1 MAKSKAVPAARK
13 PSLCEKAA
21 IVEAAGRQLKRRRPV
36 SVKVSK
42 GADGR
47 DNIDPPHDDRDGW
60 SCQQFEAFGTRSP
73 DFLTA
78 EVMRLVNVLNPKAI
92 DENKLNA
99 ALAVVDGIR
108 PQNEVEAMLA
118 VQMAA
123 MHSLTMEMMRIAA
136 KSDHVQQIE
145 MSGNLAVKLAR
156 TFTTQV
162 EALAKLRRGGEQKV
176 IVEHVHVHAGGRA
189 VVGNVTHSAGGGVS
203 VENEGQY
210 HAADSRT
217 VAFAP
222 GASLWSEDEE
232 RHAVPVAE
240 GQR

>member
-1 MAKSKAVPAARK
+1 MGKSKAVAAVRK
-13 PSLCEKAA
+13 PYPSENAA
-21 IVEAAGRQLKRRRPV
+21 IVDAANRQLKRRRPV

-42 GADGR
+42 APDGK
-47 DNIDPPHDDRDGW
+47 DHIDPPHSDRDGW

-78 EVMRLVNVLNPKAI
+78 EVGRLVNVLSPRGV

-123 MHSLTMEMMRIAA
+123 THSLTMEMMRIAA
-136 KSDHVQQIE
+136 KSELVPQIE

-156 TFTTQV
+156 TFTSQV

-176 IVEHVHVHAGGRA
+176 TVEHVHVHAGAQA
-189 VVGNVTHSAGGGVS
+189 VVGHVTHSARGGVS

-210 HAADSRT
+210 HAANPRT

-222 GASLWSEDEE
+222 GAPMWGEDEE
-232 RHAVPVAE
+232 RDAVPVSC